1 MGWDPNKPGMQRVW
15 RRTGRDRDAPR
26 RKSEAYGGLLTCC
39 EQGSAE
45 AEGVLVL
52 MGPAV
57 RVGTRGVGGAELSAP
72 QCVPAEPYPADG
84 LCSEMPLFLHCG
96 IPKPICWCLPPPSQR
111 HAAFVVSLPFPH
123 GKQTPNKHVLGGRT
137 SAEQLQS
144 TAAVNQGPVKC
155 DLSK

>member
-26 RKSEAYGGLLTCC
+26 RKSEAYGGLLTCS

-84 LCSEMPLFLHCG
+84 LCSEMPLFALWDSQTHLLVPSPTLPAARRLRS
-96 IPKPICWCLPPPSQR
+96 ITPLPPWKTNP
-111 HAAFVVSLPFPH
+111 
-123 GKQTPNKHVLGGRT
+123 KQTRPGR
-137 SAEQLQS
+137 SDQCR
-144 TAAVNQGPVKC
+144 AAAIHRSSKSGPRKV
-155 DLSK
+155 

>member
-26 RKSEAYGGLLTCC
+26 RKSEAYGGLLTCS

-84 LCSEMPLFLHCG
+84 LCSEMPLFAL
-96 IPKPICWCLPPPSQR
+96 
-111 HAAFVVSLPFPH
+111 
-123 GKQTPNKHVLGGRT
+123 
-137 SAEQLQS
+137 SAL
-144 TAAVNQGPVKC
+144 
-155 DLSK
+155 